1 MLLRIRLGLADI
13 GAFPAGRGKPLPYIV
28 WMIHHR
34 TPYLV
39 GRGLAPSVFFDFFAW
54 RKHTR
59 RVRKGRLRWY
69 CHFIVT
75 FAET

>member
-1 MLLRIRLGLADI
+1 MLLRIRLRSADI
-13 GAFPAGRGKPLPYIV
+13 EAFPAGRGKSLPYIV

-34 TPYLV
+34 IPYLV
-39 GRGLAPSVFFDFFAW
+39 ERGLVPSVFFGFFAW
-54 RKHTR
+54 RKHIR

-75 FAET
+75 FAAT